1 MEERNIYFLYHPQ
14 RIIEEAQKEPGLAPV
29 RLFALLFPLW
39 RVKLGGTFRE
49 QKPYA
54 LLEEYFE
61 RGIFEG
67 QLQTT
72 EELST
77 FFGIDPRLVAKVL
90 DFLQTIEHVQY
101 ERGRWFLR
109 PLGQESLREGQ
120 KYIAKKNRQEFYF
133 EAFRCQPLTR
143 EHYDKMQVYTE
154 QEAEELVTLYE
165 RSRRGYRCERLYSF
179 HPWKAAAIDEL
190 ARRSDRDHYNLRK
203 EISGVHQVGQPE
215 LVYLPIYLI
224 EARGRNKERT
234 YLAYS
239 RIRGRRDRFFEQIV
253 NHYPDI
259 RESLAVVSAQNQ
271 QDREIW
277 TRWLTRQGL
286 SNVQPLRMPNGIWQ
300 LNLAPDLFRESNPPI
315 PLEKIGTY
323 RLEEG
328 RFLYLW
334 CDDVEVRRNAVLDRT
349 LHLIEQHKK
358 SITEREVERNLQM
371 LSEQLATRTLDL
383 NDLKQRARETR
394 RTGLLNAID
403 AME

>member
-1 MEERNIYFLYHPQ
+1 MEERTVYFLYHPQ
-14 RIIEEAQKEPGLAPV
+14 RVIEDAQKEPDLAPV

-39 RVKLGGTFRE
+39 RVELGGTFRE

-67 QLQTT
+67 QLHTT

-77 FFGIDPRLVAKVL
+77 FFGIDSRLVARVL

-101 ERGRWFLR
+101 EQGRWFLR

-120 KYIAKKNRQEFYF
+120 KFIAKKNRQEFYF
-133 EAFRCQPLTR
+133 EAFGCQPLTR
-143 EHYDKMQVYTE
+143 EHYDKIQVYTE
-154 QEAEELVTLYE
+154 QESEELVGAYE
-165 RSRRGYRCERLYSF
+165 RSHRGYRCERLYSF
-179 HPWKAAAIDEL
+179 HSWNAAAIDTL
-190 ARRSDRDHYNLRK
+190 ARRSDRDQYNLRK
-203 EISGVHQVGQPE
+203 EITRVHQVSQPE
-215 LVYLPIYLI
+215 LVYLPVYLI
-224 EARGRNKERT
+224 EARKRNNERT

-259 RESLAVVSAQNQ
+259 RESLAVVSSQNH
-271 QDREIW
+271 QDHSLW

-286 SNVQPLRMPNGIWQ
+286 SDVQPMLMPDGIWR
-300 LNLAPDLFRESNPPI
+300 LNLAPVLFRQSNPPI
-315 PLEKIGTY
+315 ALDKIGTY

-328 RFLYLW
+328 HFLYLW

-358 SITEREVERNLQM
+358 SITEREVERNL
-371 LSEQLATRTLDL
+371 
-383 NDLKQRARETR
+383 
-394 RTGLLNAID
+394 
-403 AME
+403 